1 MAHSSGSQKKSM
13 GGLLKETREAKGI
26 SLSTIHE
33 VTKIPMDV
41 LKAIEEG
48 YTVHSLSSF
57 YLKGFIKMYAQ
68 YLDVEMKPEMFDQ
81 KVDEEKET
89 HVERK
94 PPVQVAVKP
103 DDQFDSFFNKERQRW
118 IVLIIGAVLLF
129 VLCLRVGGCILAKA
143 RAAKSSVKTS
153 TVVDVP
159 PSADAIPV
167 PKPKAQKATSVPTA
181 QNTAAVPEVKTIAV
195 TPVAAQKVKEPE
207 AAPQAIDP
215 EPPENK
221 VRVTIRA
228 RKKGW
233 LQVKVDGMLVLQSTI
248 REGAV
253 ESWTAEKQI
262 EVSGR
267 IIHELEFELN
277 GKVLGA
283 LGRADRTAR
292 RVIITK
298 DGLSV
303 KE

>member
-1 MAHSSGSQKKSM
+1 M
-13 GGLLKETREAKGI
+13 KETREAKGI

-68 YLDVEMKPEMFDQ
+68 YLDVEMKPEMIEP
-81 KVDEEKET
+81 KAEEVKEAR
-89 HVERK
+89 VERR
-94 PPVQVAVKP
+94 PPVQVAVKA
-103 DDQFDSFFNKERQRW
+103 DDQFDSFLNKERQRW
-118 IVLIIGAVLLF
+118 IVLITGAVLLF

-143 RAAKSSVKTS
+143 KAARPSGGTS
-153 TVVDVP
+153 AVVDIP
-159 PSADAIPV
+159 PSADVVPV
-167 PKPKAQKATSVPTA
+167 PKPKAQKATSIPA
-181 QNTAAVPEVKTIAV
+181 SQNMAAVSEAKTTAV

-207 AAPQAIDP
+207 AAPQVIDP